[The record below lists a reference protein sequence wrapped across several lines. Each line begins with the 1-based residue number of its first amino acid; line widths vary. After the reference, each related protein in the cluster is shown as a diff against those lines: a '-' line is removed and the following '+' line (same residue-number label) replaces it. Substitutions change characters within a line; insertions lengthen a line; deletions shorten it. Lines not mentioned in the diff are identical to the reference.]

1 MDSIMYRLREFV
13 KILFKLSPSEDK
25 FIQVARFIIAGG
37 STASLDFILYW
48 FIVQVI
54 GWHYI
59 LAVTI
64 SFVVASTV
72 NYYLSIIWV
81 FFNGKFK
88 SLMSE
93 YLVFLF
99 FTALGLLLNY
109 IILYVGIELLK
120 INSLN
125 ARILS
130 IVIVTIFN
138 FVTKKFIVF
147 KF

>member
-1 MDSIMYRLREFV
+1 MYRLKELA
-13 KILFKLSPSEDK
+13 KTLFKLSPSEDK
-25 FIQVARFIIAGG
+25 LIQIARFIIAGG

-99 FTALGLLLNY
+99 FTALGLILNY
-109 IILYVGIELLK
+109 LILYVGIELL
-120 INSLN
+120 NMNNLY
-125 ARILS
+125 ARIGS
-130 IVIVTIFN
+130 IVIVTLFN

>member
-1 MDSIMYRLREFV
+1 MYRLKEF
-13 KILFKLSPSEDK
+13 IGMLFNSGPSEDK
-25 FIQVARFIIAGG
+25 FIQITRFIIAGG

-48 FIVQVI
+48 FFVQVI

-81 FFNGKFK
+81 FFNGKYK

-93 YLVFLF
+93 YLIFLF

-109 IILYVGIELLK
+109 IILYAGIELLK
-120 INSLN
+120 INNLY

-130 IVIVTIFN
+130 IIIVTIFN

>member
-1 MDSIMYRLREFV
+1 MHKLKELISM
-13 KILFKLSPSEDK
+13 LFKSGPSEDK
-25 FIQVARFIIAGG
+25 LIQIARFIIAGG
-37 STASLDFILYW
+37 STATLDFILYW
-48 FIVQVI
+48 FIVQI
-54 GWHYI
+54 LGWHYI

-64 SFVVASTV
+64 SFIIASSV
-72 NYYLSIIWV
+72 NYYISIQWV

-88 SLMSE
+88 SKLSE

-99 FTALGLLLNY
+99 FTGLGLLLNY
-109 IILYVGIELLK
+109 IILYAGIELLK
-120 INSLN
+120 INNLN

-130 IVIVTIFN
+130 IIIVTIFN

>member
-1 MDSIMYRLREFV
+1 MDKLKE
-13 KILFKLSPSEDK
+13 LFKMLFKSGPSEDK
-25 FIQVARFIIAGG
+25 IIQIARFIIAGG

-48 FIVQVI
+48 FLVQVL

-64 SFVVASTV
+64 SFIIASSV
-72 NYYLSIIWV
+72 NYYISIIWV
-81 FFNGKFK
+81 FFSGKFK
-88 SLMSE
+88 SKISE
-93 YLVFLF
+93 YFVFLF

-109 IILYVGIELLK
+109 VVLYIGIEQLK
-120 INSLN
+120 INNLN

-130 IVIVTIFN
+130 IIIVTIFN
-138 FVTKKFIVF
+138 FLTKKFIVF

>member
-1 MDSIMYRLREFV
+1 MNKLKEF
-13 KILFKLSPSEDK
+13 IRMLFNSGPSEDK
-25 FIQVARFIIAGG
+25 FIQIARFIISGG

-54 GWHYI
+54 EWHYI

-109 IILYVGIELLK
+109 IILYAGIELLN
-120 INSLN
+120 INNLY

-130 IVIVTIFN
+130 IIIVTIFN
-138 FVTKKFIVF
+138 FLTKKFIVF